1 MIFIFCKYCGK
12 ELESDARFC
21 ISCGI
26 KIKSEQTE
34 DNSIKFSEAPS
45 VKKPDLLIKIVII
58 VMAVIII
65 AMGSYIVADFVRNN
79 SNQTNTKIEMVE
91 DKNVELAISALTR
104 QWRDLYKENK
114 AGDGHLEIVHTR
126 VVKID
131 PSADSEFFSKLDKGN
146 LIEYMVEFTLY
157 SDYFGSAPYY
167 HNANTCDTVII
178 YSDGTTEVGMDLLR
192 SYSIKTYSYDYS
204 KLVKSVKDYGT
215 AFNKTID
222 LK

>member
-1 MIFIFCKYCGK
+1 MFCNKCGK
-12 ELESDARFC
+12 ELENDARFC
-21 ISCGI
+21 NSCGTEI
-26 KIKSEQTE
+26 KRELVEDGTIK
-34 DNSIKFSEAPS
+34 PS
-45 VKKPDLLIKIVII
+45 KATAVKKIGVLAKIVII

-65 AMGSYIVADFVRNN
+65 AMGSYIVVDIVGNDD
-79 SNQTNTKIEMVE
+79 NQTNTDIEMVE
-91 DKNVELAISALTR
+91 DKNVDLAISALTL
-104 QWRDLYKENK
+104 QWKELYKEDK

-131 PSADSEFFSKLDKGN
+131 PTADNEFFSKLDKGN

-178 YSDGTTEVGMDLLR
+178 YSDGTTNVGVNVLR
-192 SYSIKTYSYDYS
+192 LYSTRTYSYDYS
-204 KLVKSVKDYGT
+204 KLVKNVKDYGT

-222 LK
+222 LR